1 MEVKIIMKKSTTIK
15 AIVAGII
22 GICVFALYDY
32 LFLPAQTIH
41 SSYAFFGYILGFVV
55 SIVIFSMTTKGERHK
70 GDVVAT
76 KVAISGFVVI
86 GLAILLLMLF
96 GLSGI
101 TMFHA
106 KEYSTIL
113 TVEEGTI
120 NDLPDVDGADAIALM
135 DTDSAKMLGDREIG
149 GLVDIV
155 SQYDVSNNYTQI
167 NYNSHPYKVAPLVYA
182 SFFKADNE
190 KGIPGYVIVDP
201 VNMDAK
207 YVSLDKP
214 MKYVPSAYF
223 SYDLFRHM
231 RNQHPSLLFDSTFF
245 EIDEDG
251 NPYYVTS
258 VVKKTIGMYGG
269 KDVIGA
275 IVTDPCSGESKYYEL
290 SEVPSWVDTVYN
302 GDIIMEQY
310 NWHGMLSGGF
320 GNSLF
325 GQKGCKQTTAVR
337 VEDEDGNI
345 KSVAD
350 FGYIA
355 KDGDIYV
362 YTGITSANGDSSNLG
377 FILTNERT
385 GETKFIQIAGADEAS
400 AMNAAMGEVQEK
412 GYVASFPSLIRTESV
427 PTYIMVLKD
436 NAGLVKLYAAV
447 NVEQYNMVATGV
459 TQSECL
465 EKYQRLVS
473 GEISQEEASD
483 DAVTTI
489 EEPKKNVDTTDWK
502 TKTVTI
508 TKMESIVT
516 DGESVLYVVDENGN
530 VYHAAYVDVIETMIL
545 LDSGSQVT
553 ILTDGEQFL
562 IQ

>member
-1 MEVKIIMKKSTTIK
+1 MKKSTITK
-15 AIVAGII
+15 AIIAGIT
-22 GICVFALYDY
+22 GICVYALYNY

-41 SSYAFFGYILGFVV
+41 SAGNFFGYILGFIVSVV
-55 SIVIFSMTTKGERHK
+55 LFIMTTENER
-70 GDVVAT
+70 DDERYNNENEVTA
-76 KVAISGFVVI
+76 KVAIAGLI
-86 GLAILLLMLF
+86 ATGLAILLFVLF
-96 GLSGI
+96 CLSGI
-101 TMFHA
+101 KMFHA

-113 TVEEGTI
+113 TVEEGTV
-120 NDLPDVDGADAIALM
+120 DELPDVDGAEAIALM

-155 SQYDVSNNYTQI
+155 SQYDVSDDYTQI
-167 NYNSHPYKVAPLVYA
+167 NHNNHPYKVAPLDYA
-182 SFFKADNE
+182 SFFKADNG

-201 VNMDAK
+201 VKMDAK

-223 SYDLFRHM
+223 SYDLFRHI
-231 RNQHPSLLFDSTFF
+231 RSQYPYLLFDSTFF

-269 KDVIGA
+269 KVVVGA
-275 IVTDPCSGESKYYEL
+275 IVTDPCTGESTYYEL

-302 GDIIMEQY
+302 GDIILEQY
-310 NWHGMLSGGF
+310 NWYGMLSGGF

-325 GQKGCKQTTAVR
+325 GQKGCKQTTTVR
-337 VEDEDGNI
+337 VKDADGNT
-345 KSVAD
+345 KSITD

-385 GETKFIQIAGADEAS
+385 GETKFIQIAGADESS

-447 NVEQYNMVATGV
+447 NVEQYNMVATGI

-483 DAVTTI
+483 DTI
-489 EEPKKNVDTTDWK
+489 TIIDKPKETVDMADWE
-502 TKTVTI
+502 TKTITI